1 MSTLLRAVGVSGF
14 PLLMHNYVALFY
26 SCNNDHVGFAISVSS
41 GLALT
46 WLWMLAQVT
55 LTFLRLFSLV
65 SCVIAA
71 SPERMKELGG
81 WGPHREQ
88 THSW

>member
-1 MSTLLRAVGVSGF
+1 
-14 PLLMHNYVALFY
+14 MHNYVALFY

-71 SPERMKELGG
+71 SPERMKELGAG
-81 WGPHREQ
+81 DPIENRLTAGDLERSMSH
-88 THSW
+88 H